1 MFIVVVAILS
11 LVLAFPEPIWRA
23 VTAPSAVMATVV
35 AATLLAPA
43 IALVTTWRSI
53 RLLERD
59 PHQPGRGQ
67 TALGSGTLAVQALL
81 GTGHGL
87 LLLMTDFLQLIGRLP
102 VVGNW
107 PVLPAVLAIIPFLLS
122 LLLSWLALYPADRAV
137 RQIALEVYLFRGRP
151 VRPVW
156 TLRQY
161 LAHNLRHQLLFVL
174 VPMLLIVAA
183 RDVILLFEENL
194 IALTGHPYV
203 ADILLG
209 ISAGTVALVAPEI
222 LRHIWST
229 RRLPDGPLR
238 RRLEA
243 VCRLL
248 GLRYREILLW
258 RAGGPVANAAV
269 MGVFAPLRYVLIT
282 DGLLEQLDDT
292 KIEAVFGHEAGH
304 VKRHHIL
311 FFLLFALI
319 SGCAVTLFSLRTRQL
334 DAASL
339 EFQALAIAVGAA
351 LLVKWT
357 VVFGWL
363 SRRFERQADM
373 YSVRVLALAGLPCS
387 GPCALHHGA
396 SSPMAPPLSGAP
408 LCRTAA
414 ALFGDTLHEV
424 AVLNGLSP
432 QARSWRHGSIS
443 QRSRTL
449 LSLAL
454 NPRAAAR
461 AERTVQITKLIILL
475 AAIGFSLWTAWDLRI
490 WQFLSR

>member
-11 LVLAFPEPIWRA
+11 VVLTFPEPVWRA
-23 VTAPSAVMATVV
+23 VTAPGMVMASAA
-35 AATLLAPA
+35 AATLLPPT
-43 IALVTTWRSI
+43 IALFTARRTI
-53 RLLERD
+53 GLLERD
-59 PHQPGRGQ
+59 PHWPGRGQ
-67 TALGSGTLAVQALL
+67 AAFGRGNLALQALL
-81 GTGHGL
+81 AVGHGL
-87 LLLMTDFLQLIGRLP
+87 LLLVTDFLRLIGGLP
-102 VVGNW
+102 VVGRW
-107 PVLPAVLAIIPFLLS
+107 PVVPAVLAVVPFLLS
-122 LLLSWLALYPADRAV
+122 VVLSWLFLYPADRAV

-183 RDVILLFEENL
+183 RDVILLFEEKL
-194 IALTGHPYV
+194 IVLTGHPYI

-209 ISAGTVALVAPEI
+209 SSAAAVALVAPGI

-258 RAGGPVANAAV
+258 RAGGLVANAAV
-269 MGVFAPLRYVLIT
+269 MGVFAPLRYILIT
-282 DGLLEQLDDT
+282 DGLIEQLEDV

-319 SGCAVTLFSLRTRQL
+319 SGCAVTIFSLRTRQL
-334 DAASL
+334 DPGSL
-339 EFQALAIAVGAA
+339 EFAGLAVAVGAG

-373 YSVRVLALAGLPCS
+373 FSTRVLALAGLPCA
-387 GPCALHHGA
+387 GPCAFHHGA
-396 SSPMAPPLSGAP
+396 SNPAASPLSSAA

-443 QRSRTL
+443 ERCRTL
-449 LSLAL
+449 LGLAL
-454 NPRAAAR
+454 DPPAAAR
-461 AERTVQITKLIILL
+461 AERTVQVVKLIILL
-475 AAIGFSLWTAWDLRI
+475 TAIGFSLWTAWELRI
-490 WQFLSR
+490 WQFLAR